1 MQEKNFIMI
10 YFFLAFIAFGLP
22 EILIDMIF
30 ELQDI
35 ISKYLKYKE
44 NIESFSSHSLRAY
57 SSDLKQVYGYK
68 QIKVLNE
75 KQLWSLTRPQ
85 LQKWGALS
93 LSSRNRKIACLKS
106 FFNWLYEER
115 LIDTD
120 YSEQLI
126 CPKIPK
132 KIPHFLSVDEVISV
146 LSYLNKNQNEVTSK
160 TLFLLLYGAGLRI
173 SEACALKWKD
183 INLSERKLI
192 ILGKG
197 NKERIVILPDMS
209 CEHLRIFKSLQKS
222 SSYIF
227 GDKPLGT
234 RRAFDMIRLLG
245 QKAGLMSP
253 LNPHAL
259 RHSFATHLLADGT
272 NLRTLQKLLGHE
284 SLQAT
289 EKYTHL
295 SIDQLARLVD
305 QTHPL
310 VKLKLS
316 S

>member
-1 MQEKNFIMI
+1 M
-10 YFFLAFIAFGLP
+10 G
-22 EILIDMIF
+22 F
-30 ELQDI
+30 ELQAV

-44 NIESFSSHSLRAY
+44 NIESFSPHSQRAY
-57 SSDLKQVYGYK
+57 ASDLKQVYGYK
-68 QIKVLNE
+68 QLKVLNE
-75 KQLWSLTRPQ
+75 KQLWNLTRPQ

-106 FFNWLYEER
+106 FFSWLYDQH
-115 LIDTD
+115 LIETD
-120 YSEQLI
+120 YAEQLV

-132 KIPHFLSVDEVISV
+132 KIPHFLSVDEVISLV
-146 LSYLNKNQNEVTSK
+146 TYLKNNPGETATK

-183 INLSERKLI
+183 VNLNERRLM

-197 NKERIVILPDMS
+197 NKERIVILPEMS
-209 CEHLRIFKSLQKS
+209 CDHLRFIRAS
-222 SSYIF
+222 SKKTTYVF
-227 GDKPLGT
+227 GESALST

-245 QKAGLMSP
+245 HGAGLMAP

-295 SIDQLARLVD
+295 SIEQLARLVD
-305 QTHPL
+305 RTHPL
-310 VKLKLS
+310 VNNKLKTKLKLS
-316 S
+316 G